1 MIAIIRIKGQVGI
14 DRKIAETMKRL
25 RLTRKYTCVIM
36 NPNKEQTGMIEKLRD
51 FVAFGEVSADTFEK
65 VIAARGIALDKSK
78 KVDAKKAAEEV
89 SKGASYDD
97 VNIRNVFRMHPPRKG
112 INAKIHF
119 PKGVLGNNK
128 EKINDLLLRM
138 L

>member
-1 MIAIIRIKGQVGI
+1 MIAVIRIRGQVGV
-14 DRKIAETMKRL
+14 DRKIADTLKRL
-25 RLTRKYTCVIM
+25 RLDRKYTCIIL
-36 NPNKEQTGMIEKLRD
+36 NSTKEQAGMIEKVRD
-51 FVAFGEVSADTFEK
+51 FVAFGDVTNDTLSK
-65 VIAARGIALDKSK
+65 VIEARGKALDISK
-78 KVDAKKAAEEV
+78 KIDAKKVSEEV

-97 VNIRNVFRMHPPRKG
+97 VNLRNVFRMHPPRKG
-112 INAKIHF
+112 INAKLHF